1 MSSLVGDETA
11 AAAGGTPVIRRSFLM
26 VETPDYCRGDEELWR
41 HGAAR
46 SPSPA
51 RSCVLMTSDCPAAK
65 LQPAPTI
72 RTRLKVDNE
81 ETLFQHLKL
90 LLLLLHSELVL
101 VPLK

>member
-1 MSSLVGDETA
+1 MSSLVGDETAA

-51 RSCVLMTSDCPAAK
+51 RCCVLMTSDCPAAK
-65 LQPAPTI
+65 LQPA
-72 RTRLKVDNE
+72 TRPKVDNE
-81 ETLFQHLKL
+81 ETLFQRLKL